1 MGGGG
6 GGGGDG
12 GIQAE
17 GKKKKKKKK
26 SRGGSRP
33 SSQTDG
39 ESGRP
44 VNVSGCVS
52 GFVDSCASWQIT
64 VAEAD
69 RPRRND
75 VIVFPPQTLPGT
87 VRFSHFAGRTYADAW
102 LTLDKVRLLRS
113 L

>member
-6 GGGGDG
+6 GGGGDC
-12 GIQAE
+12 GIQVE
-17 GKKKKKKKK
+17 GKKKKKKK
-26 SRGGSRP
+26 SRGSRP

-87 VRFSHFAGRTYADAW
+87 VRFSHFAGRTYAGAW
-102 LTLDKVRLLRS
+102 LALDKVRLLW
-113 L
+113 

>member
-1 MGGGG
+1 MGGGGG

-12 GIQAE
+12 GIQVE
-17 GKKKKKKKK
+17 GKKKKKKK
-26 SRGGSRP
+26 SRGGGRP

-69 RPRRND
+69 RPRKND

-87 VRFSHFAGRTYADAW
+87 VRFSHFAGRTYAGAW
-102 LTLDKVRLLRS
+102 LTLDKVRLLR
-113 L
+113 